1 MYDQR
6 VVRSQ
11 FVAELPDG
19 FDVRQR
25 FDVADRAADLG
36 DDNVIYFLGAQQLDS
51 PFDFVGDVR
60 DDLHGLAEEFAA
72 PFFVD
77 NALVDA
83 SGGDVVGL

>member
-1 MYDQR
+1 MLFGAQYQRVGLQAVFEQLLDRMLGRLGLEFAGRGHVRNQGQVHDQR

-36 DDNVIYFLGAQQLDS
+36 DDNVVYFLGAQ
-51 PFDFVGDVR
+51 
-60 DDLHGLAEEFAA
+60 
-72 PFFVD
+72 
-77 NALVDA
+77 
-83 SGGDVVGL
+83 